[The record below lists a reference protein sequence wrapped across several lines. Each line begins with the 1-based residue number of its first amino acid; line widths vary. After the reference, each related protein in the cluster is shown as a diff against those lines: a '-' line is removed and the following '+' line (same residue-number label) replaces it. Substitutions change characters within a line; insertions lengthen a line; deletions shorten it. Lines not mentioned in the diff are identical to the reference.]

1 MLYLREIKKVVWSV
15 SYILYVA
22 AIVIALQSQG
32 VFDFG

>member
-22 AIVIALQSQG
+22 AIVIARSI
-32 VFDFG
+32 